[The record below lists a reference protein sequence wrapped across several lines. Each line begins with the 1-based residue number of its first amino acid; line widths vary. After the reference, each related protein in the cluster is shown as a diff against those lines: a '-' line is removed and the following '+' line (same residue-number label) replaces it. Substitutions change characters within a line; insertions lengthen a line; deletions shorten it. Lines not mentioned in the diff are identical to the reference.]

1 MKSVDLV
8 VMEMLTDMMIMDDM
22 TITMV
27 ADMIATDTI
36 SFENLKL

>member
-27 ADMIATDTI
+27 VHTIATDTI